1 MTGSENN
8 DAFYIGD
15 DGVYTATNNSGGI
28 NGGMSNGMPLIG
40 RAAIKPTPSVSQEQD
55 SVNMETGKNT
65 SITISGRHDPCIVHR
80 AVPCLEA
87 AVAIAITDTILTD
100 KRG

>member
-1 MTGSENN
+1 M
-8 DAFYIGD
+8 
-15 DGVYTATNNSGGI
+15 
-28 NGGMSNGMPLIG
+28 
-40 RAAIKPTPSVSQEQD
+40 
-55 SVNMETGKNT
+55 
-65 SITISGRHDPCIVHR
+65 TISGRHDPCIVHR